1 MPLPLGYSYLTSVSG
16 APGIP
21 PGFIGSEADQLCSQ
35 AILHEDIPSDPNDHT
50 LPHPDYYDKFVMAV
64 GLGNPNW
71 QYDPETKQA
80 DVNLPLGPGSWNNQ
94 PDRKPNW
101 TYIIPEDTSF
111 TAILREAFAW
121 YKQYGPIPEDSE
133 SDSVTFFNGWDSPPE
148 FKENVTKQRIVYF
161 YIVTWEGPPVVASGM
176 IRGIKSMNLVAQIQ
190 GMKSKDE
197 WILPQKWGESIPFVY
212 SNGDGTWKAIFDF
225 NRYTTENAQ
234 AIAAVCISIMA
245 AIVTCVTL
253 GAGSVALAFG
263 AALIAGMSAV
273 IKAGLSGNTAGV
285 IAGVVQMGMAVI
297 QANQDSGAAAKE
309 IAALSKA
316 TGGSSDKVVGW
327 VNDVAKP
334 FVALYQ
340 GVEKLRAQVG
350 TASAYLSSA
359 KSIGLNMPVVNEDYW
374 KKACDPAFLG
384 PFSFWASKAK
394 KFSNEQSLKDYVD
407 RLPWYAQDIG
417 GFGASIKMTEI
428 VQEQNRLA
436 KSNTSVHSVSTAFQS
451 YLQNLGPQ
459 GGKGYMQ
466 APMFLSDILPK
477 YRAQIGT
484 GVDSAA
490 GLPSW
495 QLSTPQKVAIGAG
508 VGFAVW
514 KLIGLFL

>member
-1 MPLPLGYSYLTSVSG
+1 MPLPLGYSYITSVSG
-16 APGIP
+16 APGVNAK
-21 PGFIGSEADQLCSQ
+21 FIGSEAAQLCSQ

-64 GLGNPNW
+64 GLANPNW
-71 QYDPETKQA
+71 GYNDENIP
-80 DVNLPLGPGSWNNQ
+80 DVDLPLGPGIWNNQ

-101 TYIIPEDTSF
+101 TYLIPEDTSF

-121 YKQYGPIPEDSE
+121 YKQYGPLPEDSE

-161 YIVTWEGPPVVASGM
+161 YVVTWEGPKGGAASGV
-176 IRGIKSMNLVAQIQ
+176 IRGITSMNLVAQIQ

-234 AIAAVCISIMA
+234 AIAAVCIAIMS

-316 TGGSSDKVVGW
+316 TGGNSDKVVGW

-340 GVEKLRAQVG
+340 GVEKIRAQVG

-384 PFSFWASKAK
+384 PFSFWATKAK
-394 KFSNEQSLKDYVD
+394 KFANEQSLKDYVD

-436 KSNTSVHSVSTAFQS
+436 KSSTSLHAVSPAFQS

-459 GGKGYMQ
+459 GGKGYLQ
-466 APMFLSDILPK
+466 APTFLSDILPK
-477 YRAQIGT
+477 YKPEIGT
-484 GVDSAA
+484 GVEKAIN
-490 GLPSW
+490 PPM
-495 QLSTPQKVAIGAG
+495 STPKKVAIGVGAG
-508 VGFAVW
+508 FVIW